1 MLYVSALGGLGNR
14 LRVIDSVVA
23 LAATSRRRAVV
34 LWHLD
39 QTLGTQAENIFDPT
53 ALAREGVT
61 LRSERRHSPRRL
73 LRSAAVSL
81 LPIRV
86 WHQAKVQQARM
97 SPSKGVAEFLA
108 LRHAHL
114 RTGHRFFDNPQPYA
128 WLQWRPAITETL
140 PTMKRPAL
148 GLHLR
153 GTDRRSPHTE
163 ATLRALLA
171 LAESHLG
178 QKRFESV
185 FIASDKGELAER
197 ARLHLGAQAIT
208 LPNLQRDRSRAEA
221 GIDAGR
227 DLLALAGCQML
238 LTNTTSSYARL
249 AAQLGETPLANL
261 AQLAGLEKNDAE
273 SSPLL

>member
-1 MLYVSALGGLGNR
+1 M
-14 LRVIDSVVA
+14 
-23 LAATSRRRAVV
+23 
-34 LWHLD
+34 
-39 QTLGTQAENIFDPT
+39 
-53 ALAREGVT
+53 T
-61 LRSERRHSPRRL
+61 LRSERRHTPRRL
-73 LRSAAVSL
+73 LRSAAVRL

-86 WHQAKVQQARM
+86 LHQAKVQQARM
-97 SPSKGVAEFLA
+97 SPSKGEAEFLA

-128 WLQWRPAITETL
+128 WLRWRPAITETL

-153 GTDRRSPHTE
+153 GTDRRSSHTE

-171 LAESHLG
+171 LAKTHLA

-185 FIASDKGELAER
+185 FIASDEVEPAER
-197 ARLHLGAQAIT
+197 ARRHLGTQAMT
-208 LPNLQRDRSRAEA
+208 LPDLQRDRGRAEA

-227 DLLALAGCQML
+227 DLLTLAGCQMI

-249 AAQLGETPLANL
+249 AAQLGGTPLVNL